1 MHSKSSDLDLAPI
14 PLVDN
19 HCHLFHATF
28 KPHDLP
34 SLFSMSL
41 NDMPADQVRQTLVFR
56 RLMRELALLLQLA
69 GASDAALMSRRAALM
84 AADYGR
90 WVRGLFQDANIRCL
104 IVDTGY
110 QPADQSLQEFEELV
124 PADVYYMFR
133 IESRLD
139 DLWQQFN
146 NKNLTLEDIEEKYD
160 RELEMHIAGSRT
172 VALKSIIGYR
182 TGIEIQPVE
191 RRRLKQG
198 PPAEKA
204 FRDYFFLRTLEKAA
218 QSGLPVQ
225 IHASFGESNIDVRRN
240 HPAMLKWVFDQ
251 PAFRGVPMVI
261 VHGGYPHCFEAGYLA
276 SVYPNVY
283 VDFSEM
289 NPFVPLGFKKGLRDI
304 FDMCPFNKILY
315 GSDGFVVPE
324 IHWLAA
330 RMARAAMA
338 DLLASLVEDGLFD
351 IDSAFTVAK
360 MVFEENAVALY
371 RLPAP
376 GAAEKVKTAG
386 REA

>member
-1 MHSKSSDLDLAPI
+1 MPSKQPDLDLSRI

-19 HCHLFHATF
+19 HCHLFHTMF
-28 KPHDLP
+28 KAHDLP
-34 SLFSMSL
+34 SLLSMSL
-41 NDMPADQVRQTLVFR
+41 NDMPADQLRQTMVFR
-56 RLMRELALLLQLA
+56 RLMRELALFLQRKGSDDADLL
-69 GASDAALMSRRAALM
+69 SRRAALM
-84 AADYGR
+84 TADYGR
-90 WVRGLFQDANIRCL
+90 WVRGLFQDVNIRTL

-110 QPADQSLQEFEELV
+110 QPADQPPAEFEDLV

-139 DLWQQFN
+139 DLWQRLN
-146 NKNLTLEDIEEKYD
+146 NKELTLEDVEIKFDE
-160 RELEMHIAGSRT
+160 ELEKNIAGPR
-172 VALKSIIGYR
+172 VAALKSIIGYR
-182 TGIEIQPVE
+182 TGIDIQPVE
-191 RRRLKQG
+191 RRRLKEH

-204 FRDYFFLRTLEKAA
+204 FRDYFFLRTLERAA
-218 QSGLPVQ
+218 QIGLPVQ

-251 PAFRGVPMVI
+251 PAFRSVPMVI

-276 SVYPNVY
+276 SVYPHVY

-289 NPFVPLGFKKGLRDI
+289 NPFVPLGFQKGLRDI

-330 RMARAAMA
+330 RMARGAMTG
-338 DLLASLVEDGLFD
+338 LLNSLVDDGLFD
-351 IDSAFTVAK
+351 ADDALNVAR
-360 MVFEENAVALY
+360 MVFSENAVALY
-371 RLPAP
+371 RLPDP
-376 GAAEKVKTAG
+376 GGGGKNAVAG
-386 REA
+386 GAS

>member
-1 MHSKSSDLDLAPI
+1 MPSKQSDLNLSRI

-19 HCHLFHATF
+19 HCHLFHTTF
-28 KPHDLP
+28 KAHDLP
-34 SLFSMSL
+34 SLLSMSL
-41 NDMPADQVRQTLVFR
+41 NDMPADQLRQTMVFR
-56 RLMRELALLLQLA
+56 RLMRELALFLQRKGSDDADLL
-69 GASDAALMSRRAALM
+69 SRRAALM
-84 AADYGR
+84 TADYGR
-90 WVRGLFQDANIRCL
+90 WVRGLFQDVNIRTL

-110 QPADQSLQEFEELV
+110 QPADQPPAEFEDLV

-139 DLWQQFN
+139 DLWQRLN
-146 NKNLTLEDIEEKYD
+146 NKELTLEDVEKKFD
-160 RELEMHIAGSRT
+160 EELEKNIAGPR
-172 VALKSIIGYR
+172 VAALKSIIGYR
-182 TGIEIQPVE
+182 TGIDIQPVE
-191 RRRLKQG
+191 RRRLKEH

-204 FRDYFFLRTLEKAA
+204 FRDYFFLRTLERAA
-218 QSGLPVQ
+218 QTGLPVQ

-251 PAFRGVPMVI
+251 PAFRSVPMVI

-276 SVYPNVY
+276 SVYPHVY

-289 NPFVPLGFKKGLRDI
+289 NPFVPLGFQKGLRDI

-330 RMARAAMA
+330 RMARTAMTG
-338 DLLASLVEDGLFD
+338 LLNSLVDDGLFD
-351 IDSAFTVAK
+351 ADDALNVAR
-360 MVFEENAVALY
+360 MVFAENAVALY
-371 RLPAP
+371 RLPDSGGGGKNA
-376 GAAEKVKTAG
+376 VAG
-386 REA
+386 GVS